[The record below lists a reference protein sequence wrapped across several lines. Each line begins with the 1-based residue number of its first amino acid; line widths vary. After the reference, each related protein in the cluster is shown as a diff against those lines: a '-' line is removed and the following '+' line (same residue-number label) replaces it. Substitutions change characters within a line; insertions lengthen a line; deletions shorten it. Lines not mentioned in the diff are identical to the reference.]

1 MDRESFNQW
10 LKTARR
16 RVLVMGILNVTP
28 DSFSDGGKFIDSDK
42 SAARAAEMVAEGADI
57 IDIGGESTRPGA
69 LPVESKEQIRR
80 LIPTIEKITA
90 MKLPAV
96 LSVDTT
102 SSKVAE
108 AALDAGVYIINDVSA
123 GRDDARI
130 LPLAATRSCPIIL
143 MHMLGK
149 PRTMQNN
156 PVYSDVVTEVKDF
169 LKDRVEVA
177 KEAGIKEEH
186 ILIDPGIGFGKTA
199 EHDLALL
206 RGLKTFSVLA
216 RPVVVGVSRKK
227 FIGKITGEAEP
238 EGRVFGTAGAVAW
251 AITNGGAIVR
261 VHDVRAMSQV
271 VRMIEAIEAG
281 EEEKNS

>member
-1 MDRESFNQW
+1 
-10 LKTARR
+10 
-16 RVLVMGILNVTP
+16 MGILNVTP

-42 SAARAAEMVAEGADI
+42 AAARAGEMVGEGADI

-80 LIPTIEKITA
+80 LVPTIEKIVA
-90 MKLPAV
+90 MKLPAL

-108 AALDAGVYIINDVSA
+108 AALDAGVHVINDVSA

-130 LPLAATRSCPIIL
+130 LPLAAKRSCPIIL

-156 PVYSDVVTEVKDF
+156 PVYSDVVGEVKDF
-169 LKDRVEVA
+169 LKERVEAA
-177 KEAGIKEEH
+177 KGAGVKEEH
-186 ILIDPGIGFGKTA
+186 ILVDPGIGFGKTA
-199 EHDLALL
+199 EHDLGLL
-206 RGLKTFSVLA
+206 RKLKSFADLG

-227 FIGKITGEAEP
+227 FIGKITGETEP

-271 VRMIEAIEAG
+271 VRMVEAIEGKEGKDLA
-281 EEEKNS
+281 S